1 MFEIIHVNQDN
12 LHIFPL
18 LSDEELI
25 KVMEIKKYGQYNEF
39 YSNSDAISST
49 LIDQKITK
57 KQICADLSIGTNWL
71 DR

>member
-39 YSNSDAISST
+39 YSNSDAI
-49 LIDQKITK
+49 TK

>member
-39 YSNSDAISST
+39 YSNSDAISSV
-49 LIDQKITK
+49 
-57 KQICADLSIGTNWL
+57 
-71 DR
+71 DRN